1 MKKRLWMIPLL
12 GAAIVGI
19 GGCAMSQSHSEDPTT
34 EKADGAGEEGGEVAG
49 QEETGEEGEEAAGQG
64 EKASGEENE
73 AGENTSEAETE
84 TAKEE
89 VNEEGI
95 SEGNRSG
102 TEKEE
107 ALSEEVPI
115 GEEIENF
122 VTYYGCPNSRRV
134 AALNVMKNRMR
145 I

>member
-19 GGCAMSQSHSEDPTT
+19 VGCAMSQSHSEDPTT
-34 EKADGAGEEGGEVAG
+34 EKADEA
-49 QEETGEEGEEAAGQG
+49 GEEGEEAAGQ
-64 EKASGEENE
+64 EKEASGEENE

-134 AALNVMKNRMR
+134 AALNVRKNRMR